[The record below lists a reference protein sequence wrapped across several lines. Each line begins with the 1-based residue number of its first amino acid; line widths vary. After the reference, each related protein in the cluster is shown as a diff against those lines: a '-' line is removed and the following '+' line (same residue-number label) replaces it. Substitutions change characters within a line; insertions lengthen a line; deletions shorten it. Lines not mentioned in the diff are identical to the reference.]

1 MARPKKQGLDYFPF
15 DCDFFSDERMVAIAG
30 KYGIEGEIVTVKL
43 LCAIYRRGYYLE
55 WNEMVK
61 YKLLSQ
67 LPGVGASRL
76 DEIVTR
82 LVLWGFF
89 DKALYDSDNVLTSKS
104 IQEVYFEA
112 SKFRKLDG
120 ELPYL
125 LEKPRVNYASKEVS
139 QTLTPI
145 SQKQN
150 KAVSQTLTPI
160 SQKQNKAVSQTLTAD
175 SQTLTN
181 EYQEKMQEIKRKEI
195 KLNKT
200 YPPLS
205 DMSADGAAS
214 SDTAGDKF
222 GDDLTSGE
230 IRQVKLALAKAIASS
245 GSLAKEFGVTAEVV
259 MEIANEIADRWL
271 LTGEFDR
278 KRPVTHMLNAIGKK
292 LAVPKSPAPPSR
304 RDVEAE
310 REEERRKRREEERIH
325 ASKVVSADDYLRSI
339 GVKPGTS
346 MAEIAAP
353 PSRRDVEAEREEERR
368 KRREEERIHA
378 SKVVSADDYL
388 RSIGVKP
395 GTSMAEIAAP
405 KTGNGKSELP
415 DDVRSA
421 LDSIKAMK

>member
-89 DKALYDSDNVLTSKS
+89 DKALYDTENILTSKG

-125 LEKPRVNYASKEVS
+125 LEKPRVNYATKVVS
-139 QTLTPI
+139 QTLT
-145 SQKQN
+145 N
-150 KAVSQTLTPI
+150 
-160 SQKQNKAVSQTLTAD
+160 D

-181 EYQEKMQEIKRKEI
+181 EYQEKMQEIKRNKI

-200 YPPLS
+200 YPPMS
-205 DMSADGAAS
+205 DMSADGTA
-214 SDTAGDKF
+214 SDTAGDKL

-230 IRQVKLALAKAIASS
+230 ISQVKLALAKAIASS
-245 GSLAKEFGVTAEVV
+245 DSLAKEFGVTAEVV
-259 MEIANEIADRWL
+259 MEIANGIADRWL

-292 LAVPKSPAPPSR
+292 LAVPNTPERPSR

-310 REEERRKRREEERIH
+310 RDEERRKRREEERIH
-325 ASKVVSADDYLRSI
+325 ASQVVSADDYLRSI
-339 GVKPGTS
+339 GVS
-346 MAEIAAP
+346 
-353 PSRRDVEAEREEERR
+353 
-368 KRREEERIHA
+368 
-378 SKVVSADDYL
+378 
-388 RSIGVKP
+388 P

-405 KTGNGKSELP
+405 KAGNGKSELP

>member
-125 LEKPRVNYASKEVS
+125 LEKPRVNYASKG
-139 QTLTPI
+139 
-145 SQKQN
+145 
-150 KAVSQTLTPI
+150 VSQTLTPI

-200 YPPLS
+200 YPPMS

-214 SDTAGDKF
+214 DTAGDKL

-245 GSLAKEFGVTAEVV
+245 DSLAKEFGVTAEVV

-353 PSRRDVEAEREEERR
+353 
-368 KRREEERIHA
+368 
-378 SKVVSADDYL
+378 
-388 RSIGVKP
+388 
-395 GTSMAEIAAP
+395 